1 MNDRQSESVF
11 QALVDDVHRLI
22 DAHLAVHLL
31 GEPEIVAVLHCVAQN
46 AGALKDCEANRRKIR
61 ISLFSGLNV

>member
-1 MNDRQSESVF
+1 MDSNRSDSNRSVESIL

-46 AGALKDCEANRRKIR
+46 AGALEDCGQIRRG
-61 ISLFSGLNV
+61 SD